1 MKLPLLRQT
10 ERQDFVVIDSQ
21 FPQKEPFAFR
31 NTEINEYFKHIENF
45 ASYTLCTTYPD
56 SDAWFSHSYGM
67 SYKQFKENKRGYL
80 RYYPYN
86 ASRIH
91 YLHERRN
98 YHIGLAYSF
107 FLGETYV
114 LLPFYEKHH
123 IPFVFTLYPG
133 GAFGLDHEQSDIMLR
148 KLFQSP
154 MFRGVIVTQKI
165 TEDYLLRTKLCPA
178 DKITYIYGGFIQ
190 FKKSEL
196 KPKRRYKK
204 DKTTFDICFVAA
216 KYSEKG
222 VDKGYDLFIAAAKK
236 LCQSTE
242 DIMFHVVGGFDEN
255 DIDVRDISSR
265 IRFYGYQRPDF
276 FLDFFAGMDIFLS
289 PNRPF
294 KLTPGNFD
302 GFPLGIDAGYSGVG
316 MFIADELNMNRYYKN
331 NEEIVIIPLD
341 VEKITSIVL
350 RYYHD
355 PDRLYELSERGRAV
369 FQRLYDTDHQISE
382 RMKLFAKLINLK
394 ATT

>member
-1 MKLPLLRQT
+1 
-10 ERQDFVVIDSQ
+10 
-21 FPQKEPFAFR
+21 
-31 NTEINEYFKHIENF
+31 
-45 ASYTLCTTYPD
+45 
-56 SDAWFSHSYGM
+56 FSHSYGM

-190 FKKSEL
+190 FK
-196 KPKRRYKK
+196 
-204 DKTTFDICFVAA
+204 
-216 KYSEKG
+216 
-222 VDKGYDLFIAAAKK
+222 
-236 LCQSTE
+236 
-242 DIMFHVVGGFDEN
+242 
-255 DIDVRDISSR
+255 
-265 IRFYGYQRPDF
+265 
-276 FLDFFAGMDIFLS
+276 
-289 PNRPF
+289 
-294 KLTPGNFD
+294 
-302 GFPLGIDAGYSGVG
+302 
-316 MFIADELNMNRYYKN
+316 
-331 NEEIVIIPLD
+331 
-341 VEKITSIVL
+341 
-350 RYYHD
+350 
-355 PDRLYELSERGRAV
+355 
-369 FQRLYDTDHQISE
+369 
-382 RMKLFAKLINLK
+382 
-394 ATT
+394 